1 MRAPE
6 TEAIIRM
13 TIFSLML
20 AAIVT
25 TIHDF
30 GAEALVLPSVHKM
43 MASEA
48 MTSLVKCWGVQES
61 VSVCSSMH
69 PCE

>member
-1 MRAPE
+1 MRI
-6 TEAIIRM
+6 TN
-13 TIFSLML
+13 FSLML
-20 AAIVT
+20 AEIVT
-25 TIHDF
+25 TIQDF
-30 GAEALVLPSVHKM
+30 AAAALVLPSVDKM

-48 MTSLVKCWGVQES
+48 MTSLVKRWGVQEN